1 MLSVSHKTKQYLLAA
16 LKVFIIGST
25 FWYIYYKISNDVTE
39 NLNVFLKNV
48 VSEAAQPVYFILLFL
63 GFAMLNWL
71 FESVKWKVMV
81 SEVKNISVT
90 EGIKQSL
97 ISLSVSLLTPN
108 RIGEYGAK
116 AYFFEPSLRK
126 KILLLNFFHNS
137 IQMAVTVL
145 FGLIGLTVVIPKF
158 DLDISFGNMILLGI
172 VLIGFCVLGYLLKER
187 QLILK
192 GLTIKKVIQ
201 YFQNISSAVKIKV
214 LLFSVV
220 RYVLFSNLFF
230 LVLNF
235 FGSPLSYLETIPIIF
250 SMYVL
255 VSVLPSVFIFDVVVR
270 GGVAVW
276 LFSLAEV
283 NELIILSTVLIMWI
297 LNFVIP
303 ATAGSIL
310 FLKHK
315 PASL

>member
-90 EGIKQSL
+90 EAIKQSL

-116 AYFFEPSLRK
+116 AYFFEPSFRK